1 MESEIMDMTDRDI
14 LKEYL
19 WQYSRAKKRKRTLER
34 RLQEFREEMGTVKA
48 IQYSDM
54 PKAPSI
60 SNMDGPVVSEVIRA
74 MEIEERIAEQK
85 AECQKAILNVMKIM
99 DFLSMT
105 DRDQALERKIIEAR
119 HIDDL
124 SWEETCEEIAL
135 TRNPAT
141 IHYNAGLDRLLT
153 FKKVQKTVTAYRK
166 ELEKIQSKK

>member
-1 MESEIMDMTDRDI
+1 MEELVKKLTGKNRQDFEYAASEII
-14 LKEYL
+14 NN
-19 WQYSRAKKRKRTLER
+19 
-34 RLQEFREEMGTVKA
+34 
-48 IQYSDM
+48 SD
-54 PKAPSI
+54 
-60 SNMDGPVVSEVIRA
+60 VQTFSELVD
-74 MEIEERIAEQK
+74 K
-85 AECQKAILNVMKIM
+85 LNN
-99 DFLSMT
+99 
-105 DRDQALERKIIEAR
+105 QRKIIEAR